1 MFPGCAEVKDCMQTT
16 YEARRLGFGKIA
28 AVVHELVQLLL
39 ATGCS
44 AVLDMD
50 DICQRESLEVIGR
63 VCFGI
68 EFGALRYC
76 LVCPGISCRRPAAPH
91 AKLTGLCLLASEG
104 TRPARRARLQA
115 PSSCMMPWRSC

>member
-1 MFPGCAEVKDCMQTT
+1 MKGCLQTR
-16 YEARRLGFGKIA
+16 YRARRLGFGKVA

-39 ATGCS
+39 AMGCS

-68 EFGALRYC
+68 EFGALR
-76 LVCPGISCRRPAAPH
+76 
-91 AKLTGLCLLASEG
+91 
-104 TRPARRARLQA
+104 
-115 PSSCMMPWRSC
+115 